1 MLDICKVL
9 IYIICVIRWFTN
21 KVLERFFATGD
32 GRRLS
37 VQNTRRIANI
47 LRALDDA
54 SRPEDMNLPGFRFH
68 ALVGRDRGRYAVNAS
83 GNWRITFG
91 WLDGDA
97 IDVDRKIITEEDSM
111 TKKLPKR
118 GLPPMHPGELLREEI
133 LPALD
138 RPKTEIAKLLG
149 VSRQTLYDILDEKQ
163 PVTPTMALRL
173 GKLCGN
179 GPDLW
184 LNLQKRYDLQRA
196 EQELGEKI
204 NAIPTLEV
212 A

>member
-1 MLDICKVL
+1 
-9 IYIICVIRWFTN
+9 
-21 KVLERFFATGD
+21 
-32 GRRLS
+32 
-37 VQNTRRIANI
+37 
-47 LRALDDA
+47 
-54 SRPEDMNLPGFRFH
+54 
-68 ALVGRDRGRYAVNAS
+68 
-83 GNWRITFG
+83 
-91 WLDGDA
+91 
-97 IDVDRKIITEEDSM
+97 M

-118 GLPPMHPGELLREEI
+118 GPPPMHRGELLGEEI

-149 VSRQTLYDILDEKQ
+149 VLRQTLYDILAEKQ
-163 PVTPTMALRL
+163 SVTPIMALRL

-196 EQELGEKI
+196 ERELREKI
-204 NAIPTLEV
+204 KAIPTLQV